1 MSQANVPP
9 TPDVTTVIEGSSVP
23 LRMHGRWSRMT
34 VAMVLLIPLV
44 AAGCGSTRTV
54 TRTHT
59 VTVQATTAT
68 RPAAAVWVDPSTAV
82 EMPAVQRPLI
92 FGFSADGSG
101 YARVQSWT
109 SWTASEAIA
118 SAAMELNEC
127 NPNCAQGSF
136 TSYAGLLVLSDPQP
150 CPDNRLTEFMIVTF
164 IPDPGDAYPRDAL
177 TADRPLSCVNRAAK
191 STNIPNPV
199 AVKPPSDLTASQK
212 ATFLAGEVVA
222 EQSGCEACHLI
233 GSSGNNGPG
242 PPLTHIGSTRQP
254 AAISAA
260 LRNPTAPMPSFSQLA
275 KTSPQKFHELVEFL
289 AMLK

>member
-1 MSQANVPP
+1 VRSA
-9 TPDVTTVIEGSSVP
+9 PDVTTVIEGNSLL
-23 LRMHGRWSRMT
+23 LRMHGWRSRIT
-34 VAMVLLIPLV
+34 VAMVLLIALV

-54 TRTHT
+54 TRTQT
-59 VTVQATTAT
+59 VTVRATTAT
-68 RPAAAVWVDPSTAV
+68 RTPAAVWVDPSTAV

-109 SWTASEAIA
+109 SWTASEATA
-118 SAAMELNEC
+118 SAAMELNGC
-127 NPNCAQGSF
+127 HPNCAQGSF
-136 TSYAGLLVLSDPQP
+136 TSYPGLLVLSDPQP
-150 CPDNRLTEFMIVTF
+150 CPDNRSTEFMIVTF
-164 IPDPGDAYPRDAL
+164 MPDRGDAYPRDAL
-177 TADRPLSCVNRAAK
+177 TTDRSLSCVNRAAK

-222 EQSGCEACHLI
+222 EQSGCEGCHLI
-233 GSSGNNGPG
+233 GSNGNNGPG
-242 PPLTHIGSTRQP
+242 PPLTHVGSARQP

-275 KTSPQKFHELVEFL
+275 KTSPKKFRELIEFL